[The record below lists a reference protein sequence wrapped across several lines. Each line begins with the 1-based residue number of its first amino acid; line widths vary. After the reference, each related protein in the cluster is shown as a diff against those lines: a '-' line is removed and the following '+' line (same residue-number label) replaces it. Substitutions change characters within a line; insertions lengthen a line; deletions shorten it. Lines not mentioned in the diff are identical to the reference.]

1 MDRSLSRTN
10 LGNGVKKRRSP
21 CSSYNQE
28 DQCKTLYIE
37 RKNGSIRRELLNAY
51 LFYSLNEVREMCEE
65 WRVDYNHER
74 PHKAL
79 GYRSPIM
86 YLKQWQEKNQC
97 CSDRALST
105 PASET
110 LIQIEAQPVVDK
122 AAAEENII
130 NLKTLLL
137 N

>member
-1 MDRSLSRTN
+1 M
-10 LGNGVKKRRSP
+10 
-21 CSSYNQE
+21 
-28 DQCKTLYIE
+28 
-37 RKNGSIRRELLNAY
+37 NAY

-130 NLKTLLL
+130 KLKKSTFELTRKRGRLQGQGTGYVQ
-137 N
+137 